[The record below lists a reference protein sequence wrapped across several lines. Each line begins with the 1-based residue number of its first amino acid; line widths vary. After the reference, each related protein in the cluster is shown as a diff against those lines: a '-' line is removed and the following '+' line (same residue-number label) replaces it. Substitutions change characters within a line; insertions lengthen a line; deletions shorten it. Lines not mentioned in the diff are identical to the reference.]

1 MNEKLHNESTNVEL
15 KGLADKFYVIS
26 KMMIDDKPYFLLE
39 NEVYGDEKPDVICDE
54 NKNVLIENAY
64 NGYLDLFED
73 YENTPLANVFNDEQI
88 AILIEC
94 HNLGFDVEILAN
106 SKYDIVQM
114 CAIKDGLEQGLDV
127 SKYSNPKLTDEM
139 PLTPNQ
145 LAFIESE
152 NNLSSNGTKKATP
165 IQAKLLQKREPTFKE
180 LCELHKQNTVKKTTS
195 HTNIVPPP
203 IRY

>member
-15 KGLADKFYVIS
+15 KGFADKFYVIS

-106 SKYDIVQM
+106 SKYDIVKM
-114 CAIKDGLEQGLDV
+114 RVIKDGLEQGLDV
-127 SKYSNPKLTDEM
+127 SKYSNPELTYEEM
-139 PLTPNQ
+139 NIIFNELKFDSDYDDLFQNQ
-145 LAFIESE
+145 MFSPE
-152 NNLSSNGTKKATP
+152 
-165 IQAKLLQKREPTFKE
+165 Q
-180 LCELHKQNTVKKTTS
+180 
-195 HTNIVPPP
+195 
-203 IRY
+203 